1 MAALQ
6 ARGHPLCL
14 PVVTDKVGALAFRA
28 WAPGDPLV
36 EGVFGTQVPHPDR
49 PAVEPTILLVPL
61 LAFDRAGYRLGYG
74 GGYYDRTLAA
84 LAHNRPTSIGL
95 AFASQEVNTLPH
107 EAHDRRL
114 NWVITEQ
121 AAHRIS

>member
-1 MAALQ
+1 MAALHG
-6 ARGHPLCL
+6 RGHPLCL
-14 PVVTDKVGALAFRA
+14 PVVTDKVGALVFRA
-28 WAPGDPLV
+28 WAPGEALV
-36 EGVFGTQVPHPDR
+36 EGVFDTRVPPPDR
-49 PAVEPTILLVPL
+49 PVVEPTVLLVPL

-84 LAHNRPTSIGL
+84 LAQNQPTSIGL
-95 AFASQEVNTLPH
+95 AFAAQEVDTLPH

-114 NWVITEQ
+114 DWVITEQ